1 MAQIGSLSVKLG
13 LITVEWDQAT
23 AKAKQQAKDLQKSFG
38 DLGENIKT
46 LSGYWKTL
54 GGAIGVG
61 SLGFGALLQQTI
73 SFTAEIKDLS
83 NSFGLTI
90 GQTLAFRSALMGAG
104 ASADSATKMI
114 STLFGKVDEAQK
126 GNDTVIA
133 QFEKLGISFSDLQK
147 LSPYDA
153 IQKVAAGFSNIN
165 NQFEK
170 TKMIKEFFGKAGI
183 GVSIDEISASLAK
196 GTGEFD
202 KHAASLKKLG
212 EVEDSLKRSMENM
225 KIAFADLIA
234 PFANEG
240 NISVEKFSAAIKAM
254 VAAFAVGQ
262 VINFATAIWEIKK
275 AVDAAKLATVAFD
288 IVTTKSIIGL
298 AAKAAAILAGFAA
311 YKYSMSES
319 ENQIAPESGG
329 EQETA
334 QAAQDRIHAARAA
347 RDKEV
352 EAKRTSVDLTNQ
364 LIRFDSQRAAIQ
376 QEMISGGQTYGKLML
391 EDVNLAEKKA
401 QINSKRDADLLA
413 AKDGT
418 AALKGQINALADAEI
433 RRVTNSSAANKKLVK
448 DTDQYRQMLE
458 NIAANPSFRRFEA
471 ANYGESSAAGVGNS
485 QASIDARFTHGQA
498 ADEQTRLATLANK
511 RLQYENS
518 LYLLMPQEQEYL
530 LAQYDLE
537 AKITEFKRQQDQL
550 GGIPQQK
557 EEETQQEYETR
568 VADFERMKELRVED
582 IRIAGQQT
590 IKLNQQTKDQ
600 QKTFQYGWEAA
611 YSSYMDNSTNAAKIA
626 GDSFNS
632 ITSNMSNAID
642 NFVKT
647 GKLSFSD
654 LARSIIQDLIAIQ
667 LKASANTIL
676 GGLMGSL
683 FGGGMGS
690 DLSGYNG
697 TRNNFSAFVAQ
708 RASGGPLGQDQLS
721 LVGEN
726 GPELFIPKTAGT
738 IIPNNKMS
746 SMGNTTNVTNYNI
759 QAIDTKS
766 FEDRILGSS
775 KAVWAANAY
784 GEKSLALGRGRT

>member
-234 PFANEG
+234 PFAHEG

-537 AKITEFKRQQDQL
+537 AKITEFRRQQERL
-550 GGIPQQK
+550 GQDPALIS
-557 EEETQQEYETR
+557 ER
-568 VADFERMKELRVED
+568 ADEMRT
-582 IRIAGQQT
+582 IGAQT

-611 YSSYMDNSTNAAKIA
+611 FSSYMDNATNAAKIA

-667 LKASANTIL
+667 LKASANTIF

-683 FGGGMGS
+683 FGGRMGS

>member
-183 GVSIDEISASLAK
+183 GISTDEISASLVK

-212 EVEDSLKRSMENM
+212 EVEDSIKRSMENM

-234 PFANEG
+234 PFAHEG

-262 VINFATAIWEIKK
+262 VIKFATAIWEIKK

-391 EDVNLAEKKA
+391 EDVNLAEKK
-401 QINSKRDADLLA
+401 D
-413 AKDGT
+413 
-418 AALKGQINALADAEI
+418 
-433 RRVTNSSAANKKLVK
+433 
-448 DTDQYRQMLE
+448 
-458 NIAANPSFRRFEA
+458 
-471 ANYGESSAAGVGNS
+471 
-485 QASIDARFTHGQA
+485 
-498 ADEQTRLATLANK
+498 
-511 RLQYENS
+511 
-518 LYLLMPQEQEYL
+518 
-530 LAQYDLE
+530 
-537 AKITEFKRQQDQL
+537 
-550 GGIPQQK
+550 
-557 EEETQQEYETR
+557 
-568 VADFERMKELRVED
+568 
-582 IRIAGQQT
+582 
-590 IKLNQQTKDQ
+590 
-600 QKTFQYGWEAA
+600 
-611 YSSYMDNSTNAAKIA
+611 
-626 GDSFNS
+626 
-632 ITSNMSNAID
+632 
-642 NFVKT
+642 
-647 GKLSFSD
+647 
-654 LARSIIQDLIAIQ
+654 
-667 LKASANTIL
+667 
-676 GGLMGSL
+676 
-683 FGGGMGS
+683 
-690 DLSGYNG
+690 
-697 TRNNFSAFVAQ
+697 
-708 RASGGPLGQDQLS
+708 
-721 LVGEN
+721 
-726 GPELFIPKTAGT
+726 
-738 IIPNNKMS
+738 
-746 SMGNTTNVTNYNI
+746 
-759 QAIDTKS
+759 
-766 FEDRILGSS
+766 
-775 KAVWAANAY
+775 
-784 GEKSLALGRGRT
+784 

>member
-183 GVSIDEISASLAK
+183 GISIDEISASLAK

-212 EVEDSLKRSMENM
+212 EVEDSIKRSMENM

-234 PFANEG
+234 PFAHEG

-262 VINFATAIWEIKK
+262 VIKFATAIWEIKK

-433 RRVTNSSAANKKLVK
+433 RRATNSSAANKKLVK

-471 ANYGESSAAGVGNS
+471 TNYGAASAAGEANYQEGVG
-485 QASIDARFTHGQA
+485 ARYQHGAA
-498 ADEQTRLATLANK
+498 ADEQGRLATLANQ

-537 AKITEFKRQQDQL
+537 AKITEFRRQQERL
-550 GGIPQQK
+550 GQDPALIS
-557 EEETQQEYETR
+557 ER
-568 VADFERMKELRVED
+568 ADEMRT
-582 IRIAGQQT
+582 IGAQT

-611 YSSYMDNSTNAAKIA
+611 FSSYMDNATNAAKIA

-632 ITSNMSNAID
+632 ITSNMNNAID

-667 LKASANTIL
+667 MKASATSIL
-676 GGLMGSL
+676 GSIFKM

-690 DLSGYNG
+690 DPSGYNG
-697 TRNNFSAFVAQ
+697 TMNNPSAFVQ

-721 LVGEN
+721 LVGER
-726 GPELFIPKTAGT
+726 GPELFLPRTAGT
-738 IIPNNKMS
+738 VIPNGALS
-746 SMGNTTNVTNYNI
+746 QMGSTTNVTNYNI

-784 GEKSLALGRGRT
+784 GAKSLALGRGRT

>member
-183 GVSIDEISASLAK
+183 GISIDEISASLAK

-234 PFANEG
+234 PFAHEG
-240 NISVEKFSAAIKAM
+240 NISVDKFSAAIKAM

-262 VINFATAIWEIKK
+262 VIKFATAIWEIKK

-298 AAKAAAILAGFAA
+298 AAKAAAVLAGFAA

-319 ENQIAPESGG
+319 ENQIVPESGG

-334 QAAQDRIHAARAA
+334 QAAMDRIHAARAA

-433 RRVTNSSAANKKLVK
+433 RRATNSSAANKKLVK

-471 ANYGESSAAGVGNS
+471 TNYGAASAAGEANYQEGVG
-485 QASIDARFTHGQA
+485 ARYQHGTA
-498 ADEQTRLATLANK
+498 ADEQKRLATLANQ

-537 AKITEFKRQQDQL
+537 AKITEFRREQKRLGQDPAL
-550 GGIPQQK
+550 IS
-557 EEETQQEYETR
+557 ER
-568 VADFERMKELRVED
+568 ADEMRT
-582 IRIAGQQT
+582 IGAQT

-600 QKTFQYGWEAA
+600 QKTFQYGWESAF
-611 YSSYMDNSTNAAKIA
+611 SSYMDNATNAAEIA

-632 ITSNMSNAID
+632 ITSNMNTALD

-647 GKLSFSD
+647 GKLSFKD
-654 LARSIIQDLIAIQ
+654 FARSVIQDLIAIQ
-667 LKASANTIL
+667 LRASAS
-676 GGLMGSL
+676 GLLKMFLSS
-683 FGGGMGS
+683 FGGANTSNTTGPVDG
-690 DLSGYNG
+690 
-697 TRNNFSAFVAQ
+697 F
-708 RASGGPLGQDQLS
+708 GGAYADGGNPPTGVPS
-721 LVGEN
+721 IVGEN

-738 IIPNNKMS
+738 VIPNGAMAKM
-746 SMGNTTNVTNYNI
+746 GGTTNVTNYNI

-784 GEKSLALGRGRT
+784 GAKNLALGRGRT

>member
-183 GVSIDEISASLAK
+183 GISIDEISASLAK

-234 PFANEG
+234 PFAHEG

-262 VINFATAIWEIKK
+262 VIKFATAIWEIKK

-319 ENQIAPESGG
+319 ENQIAPESSG

-334 QAAQDRIHAARAA
+334 QAAMDRIHAARAA

-471 ANYGESSAAGVGNS
+471 TNYGAASAAGEANYQEGVG
-485 QASIDARFTHGQA
+485 ARYQHGAA
-498 ADEQTRLATLANK
+498 ADEQGRLATLANQ

-537 AKITEFKRQQDQL
+537 AKITEFRRQQERL
-550 GGIPQQK
+550 GQDPALIS
-557 EEETQQEYETR
+557 ER
-568 VADFERMKELRVED
+568 ADEMRT
-582 IRIAGQQT
+582 IGAQT

-611 YSSYMDNSTNAAKIA
+611 FSSYMDNATNAAKIA

-632 ITSNMSNAID
+632 ITSNMNNAID

-667 LKASANTIL
+667 MKASATSIL
-676 GGLMGSL
+676 GSIFKM

-690 DLSGYNG
+690 DPSGYNG
-697 TRNNFSAFVAQ
+697 TMNNPSAFVQ

-721 LVGEN
+721 LVGER
-726 GPELFIPKTAGT
+726 GPELFLPRTAGT
-738 IIPNNKMS
+738 VIPNGALS
-746 SMGNTTNVTNYNI
+746 QMGSTTNVTNYNI

-784 GEKSLALGRGRT
+784 GAKSLALGRGRT

>member
-183 GVSIDEISASLAK
+183 GISIDEISASLAK

-234 PFANEG
+234 PFAHEG

-262 VINFATAIWEIKK
+262 VIKFATAIWEIKK

-319 ENQIAPESGG
+319 ENQIAPESSG

-334 QAAQDRIHAARAA
+334 QAAMDRIHAARAA

-433 RRVTNSSAANKKLVK
+433 RRATNSSAANKKLVK

-471 ANYGESSAAGVGNS
+471 TNYGAASAAGEANYQEGVG
-485 QASIDARFTHGQA
+485 ARYQHGAA
-498 ADEQTRLATLANK
+498 ADEQGRLATLANQ

-537 AKITEFKRQQDQL
+537 AKITEFRRQQERL
-550 GGIPQQK
+550 GQDPALIS
-557 EEETQQEYETR
+557 ER
-568 VADFERMKELRVED
+568 ADEMRT
-582 IRIAGQQT
+582 IGAQT

-611 YSSYMDNSTNAAKIA
+611 FSSYMDNATNAAKIA

-632 ITSNMSNAID
+632 ITSNMNNAID

-667 LKASANTIL
+667 MKASATSIL
-676 GGLMGSL
+676 GSIFKM

-690 DLSGYNG
+690 DPSGYNG
-697 TRNNFSAFVAQ
+697 TMNNPSAFVQ

-721 LVGEN
+721 LVGER
-726 GPELFIPKTAGT
+726 GPELFLPRTAGT
-738 IIPNNKMS
+738 VIPNGALS
-746 SMGNTTNVTNYNI
+746 QMGSTTNVTNYNI

-784 GEKSLALGRGRT
+784 GAKSLALGRGRT

>member
-183 GVSIDEISASLAK
+183 GISIDEISASLVK

-234 PFANEG
+234 PFAHEG

-262 VINFATAIWEIKK
+262 VIKFATAIWEIKK

-376 QEMISGGQTYGKLML
+376 QEMIFGGQTYGKLML

-418 AALKGQINALADAEI
+418 TALKGQINALADAEI
-433 RRVTNSSAANKKLVK
+433 RRATNSSAANKKLVK

-471 ANYGESSAAGVGNS
+471 TNYGAASAAGEANYQEG
-485 QASIDARFTHGQA
+485 IGARYQHGAA
-498 ADEQTRLATLANK
+498 ADEQGRLATLANK

-537 AKITEFKRQQDQL
+537 AKITEFRRQQERL
-550 GGIPQQK
+550 GQDPALIS
-557 EEETQQEYETR
+557 ER
-568 VADFERMKELRVED
+568 ADEMRT
-582 IRIAGQQT
+582 IGAQT

-611 YSSYMDNSTNAAKIA
+611 FSSYMDNATNAAKIA

-632 ITSNMSNAID
+632 ITSNMNTALD

-647 GKLSFSD
+647 GKLSFKD
-654 LARSIIQDLIAIQ
+654 FARSVIQDLIAIQ
-667 LKASANTIL
+667 LKASAS
-676 GGLMGSL
+676 GLLKMFLSS

-690 DLSGYNG
+690 DPSGYNG
-697 TRNNFSAFVAQ
+697 TMNNPSAFVQ

-721 LVGEN
+721 LVGER
-726 GPELFIPKTAGT
+726 GPELFIPRTAGT

-746 SMGNTTNVTNYNI
+746 SIGSTTNVTNYNI

-784 GEKSLALGRGRT
+784 GAKSLALGRGRT

>member
-183 GVSIDEISASLAK
+183 GISIDEISASLAK

-212 EVEDSLKRSMENM
+212 EVEDSIKRSMENM

-234 PFANEG
+234 PFAHEG

-262 VINFATAIWEIKK
+262 VIKFATAIWEIKK

-433 RRVTNSSAANKKLVK
+433 RRATNSSAANKKLVK

-471 ANYGESSAAGVGNS
+471 TNYGAASAAGEANYQEGVG
-485 QASIDARFTHGQA
+485 ARYQHGAA
-498 ADEQTRLATLANK
+498 ADEQGRLATLANQ

-537 AKITEFKRQQDQL
+537 AKITEFRRQQERL
-550 GGIPQQK
+550 GQDPALIS
-557 EEETQQEYETR
+557 ER
-568 VADFERMKELRVED
+568 ADEMRT
-582 IRIAGQQT
+582 IGAQT

-611 YSSYMDNSTNAAKIA
+611 FSSYMDNATNAAKIA

-667 LKASANTIL
+667 LKASANTIF

-683 FGGGMGS
+683 FGGRMGS

-726 GPELFIPKTAGT
+726 GPELFIPRTAGT